1 MAEVTR
7 VAVVGA
13 GAMGSQIAML
23 AALAGCETTV
33 VDIDE
38 QRIDAA
44 LAKVRESVA
53 RSIERGRLDAEQV
66 EAALSRLSSS
76 TDLASA
82 VEDADFVIE
91 AIVEDLDAKRALFAQ
106 LGAFAP
112 ANAILATNS
121 SSIVSS
127 RLADVPS
134 PGRVCNMHFF
144 NPALVMQLVEVVG
157 GTHTSQA
164 TVDSAVR
171 LAERMGKTPVVV
183 KQEVFGFIANRI
195 VGAIF
200 DEAIALL
207 EAGVATAEEIDT
219 AVTKG
224 LGHPVGPFALLDMT
238 GIDVNVGIKKL
249 EAQETQDASRGP
261 SQTLLDLEAAGR
273 LGKKSGRGFYE
284 YGAR

>member
-1 MAEVTR
+1 MAEITR

-33 VDIDE
+33 VDVDE

-44 LAKVRESVA
+44 LAKVRESVT
-53 RSIERGRLDAEQV
+53 RSVERGRLDAEQV
-66 EAALSRLSSS
+66 EAALPRLISS

-82 VEDADFVIE
+82 VQDADFVIE

-106 LGAFAP
+106 MGRFAP

-127 RLADVPS
+127 RLADVPN

-157 GTHTSQA
+157 GTHTAQV
-164 TVDSAVR
+164 TVESAVR

-183 KQEVFGFIANRI
+183 KQEIFGFIANRI

-224 LGHPVGPFALLDMT
+224 LGHPIGPFALLDMT

-249 EAQETQDASRGP
+249 EAQETHDPSRGP
-261 SQTLLDLEAAGR
+261 SQTLLSLEAEGR